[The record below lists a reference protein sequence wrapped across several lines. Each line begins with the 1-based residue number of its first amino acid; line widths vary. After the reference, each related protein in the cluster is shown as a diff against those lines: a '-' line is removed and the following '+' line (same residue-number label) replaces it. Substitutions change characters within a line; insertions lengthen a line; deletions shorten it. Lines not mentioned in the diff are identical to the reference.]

1 MRKMGRTTRVRVART
16 LKYVHVVIMCV
27 LLAACG
33 NPKMPVRVEVGL
45 LPIRVPD
52 APTIYNPGFKAGF
65 DRLYLDPVEMGTS
78 NTAGD
83 IVLLA
88 IWLLSIPVGIVG
100 GVVEDLDDPSP
111 EEIERVAAF
120 VKPRVPIFDLGAVV
134 YEEITERLEDIRDR
148 VSGEST
154 YPVNRVVSVASR
166 SDASDQNLNVLL
178 EVEIESISV
187 SSPWD
192 KNPDG
197 PIVLD
202 AVARLLDP
210 ESGAELFRYRRS
222 NEVVGEPLDWEVLD
236 NGDIEGFALTLTND
250 LRVAAESLAAEIVKA
265 YWSIPPPEI
274 VNPYWSSSPP

>member
-1 MRKMGRTTRVRVART
+1 MRKMGKTSGARVART

-27 LLAACG
+27 LLAACEI
-33 NPKMPVRVEVGL
+33 PRMPLRVEVGL

-88 IWLLSIPVGIVG
+88 IWLLSIPVGIV
-100 GVVEDLDDPSP
+100 EDLDDPSP

-120 VKPRVPIFDLGAVV
+120 VKPRVPIFDLGAVL
-134 YEEITERLEDIRDR
+134 YEEITERLEDIRDE

-166 SDASDQNLNVLL
+166 SEASGKKLNVLL
-178 EVEIESISV
+178 EAEIESISV
-187 SSPWD
+187 S
-192 KNPDG
+192 
-197 PIVLD
+197 
-202 AVARLLDP
+202 
-210 ESGAELFRYRRS
+210 RS
-222 NEVVGEPLDWEVLD
+222 LG
-236 NGDIEGFALTLTND
+236 
-250 LRVAAESLAAEIVKA
+250 
-265 YWSIPPPEI
+265 
-274 VNPYWSSSPP
+274 